1 MRLFLSDSFFDK
13 FTDLAR
19 SVQQDVRDFQ
29 RKFRGNSQSAAIHLE
44 PITQFKDSSLR
55 TARVG
60 RGYRAVLGALGN
72 DNFVLLYVD
81 KHDDAYRWAQNKKFK
96 WNEHTQSCQIIPVA
110 SENPIT
116 EPGAEYQQTD
126 VTQKAAPVAEAE
138 PAIMDSISDEQLLN
152 IGVPEELITLTR
164 SIRDLDD
171 LDRAESSLPQDAYEN
186 IFALLDGDSIDD
198 IIAEIEAGKAKEGQD
213 SLLSNNNKRRYIEIT
228 DDELLAKMMEEGT
241 EKWQLFLHPSQS
253 KLVDSNYR
261 GTVKVSG
268 SAGTGKTIAAIHRLK
283 RLAQIEDSNILFTTY
298 TKTLVQ
304 NISGLIDKMGIDKRR
319 YQLNNIDKVLYEV
332 VRENNILPLGFSLP
346 DYENGEEKALSLW
359 REVIDSEL
367 SEFEEEFLYSEYIDV
382 IIYNNNKDLR
392 DYLLQSRV
400 GRAKAL
406 SRKQRAEIW
415 KLKEKYE
422 QLKKQRNIVDRLELF
437 NIAATFLKEHDL
449 HPYTHV
455 ICDEFQDFSNPEL
468 RFLRSL
474 VKEGPNDLFLVG
486 DPFQRV
492 YNGRRINFGAAG
504 INVRGKRSMKL
515 KVNYRT
521 TEEIKRMAVAVL
533 KGERYDDL
541 DGGEENNKGYVSLV
555 HGEKPVYKI
564 FGNSADEMKYVVEQI
579 QTLAEAN
586 INLNDICVAAPS
598 KSLYKE
604 VVDDLHRQQ
613 YAYKEISGGR
623 MNGSKDGVSFCTFHS
638 LKGLEFRFVILV
650 GVNERSMPSRVVENR
665 KFAAMDAAERKEYL
679 AHVRS
684 LLYVA
689 ITRARQ
695 MVFISGCGEATGLLE
710 PTE

>member
-19 SVQQDVRDFQ
+19 NVQQDVRDFQ
-29 RKFRGNSQSAAIHLE
+29 RKFRDNSQSAAIHLE

-110 SENPIT
+110 T
-116 EPGAEYQQTD
+116 ESPVTESGVEYLQAGA
-126 VTQKAAPVAEAE
+126 TQKAAPTVQATT
-138 PAIMDSISDEQLLN
+138 AIMDSFSDEQLLN

-164 SIRDLDD
+164 SIHDLDD

-186 IFALLDGDSIDD
+186 IFALLDGDSIDE

-382 IIYNNNKDLR
+382 IIYNNNKDQR

-437 NIAATFLKEHDL
+437 NIAATFLNEHDL

-555 HGEKPVYKI
+555 HGEKPVYKT

-586 INLNDICVAAPS
+586 ISLNDICVAAPS

-604 VVDDLHRQQ
+604 VVDVLHRQQ

-623 MNGSKDGVSFCTFHS
+623 MNGSKEGVSFCTFHS

-710 PTE
+710 PAE